1 VNTATV
7 NAPAPDPTPADNTD
21 TVQTAVRRGV
31 TICDFNGDGRA
42 EIVVGVG
49 RSDGGPHVRILS
61 LSASGDLVELVS
73 FQAYFD
79 QFPGGV
85 FVACG
90 DVTGDGYPEVVT
102 GADFGGDA
110 HVEAFQ
116 IAPGTFQPTRIASF
130 YANEPPA
137 FVGGVRVAIGDI
149 DGDGTGDIVTG
160 AGAGDGPI
168 VKAFSLA
175 GGLHEIGAF
184 YAYAPSFNG
193 GVFVASCDMNNDG
206 RAEIIT
212 GVGRRDGGPHVRV
225 LGLDGAGLTEVVS
238 FQAYFDAFPGGV
250 FVACGDLTGDGI
262 NEIVT
267 GADVGGDAHARD
279 FTTVNGVLA
288 AGSSFYAYPPPDFPG
303 GVRVAVGDVDG
314 DGVAEMITGLG
325 TAGPPLVRVI
335 RRGPNGGVTEIINFY
350 PYPATFN
357 GGVFVASGSGR

>member
-7 NAPAPDPTPADNTD
+7 NAPAPDPAPADNTA
-21 TVQTAVRRGV
+21 TVQTTVHRGV

-49 RSDGGPHVRILS
+49 RRDGGPHVRILS
-61 LSASGDLVELVS
+61 LSAAGDLVELVS
-73 FQAYFD
+73 FAAYFD

-102 GADFGGDA
+102 GADIGGDA

-116 IAPGTFQPTRIASF
+116 IAPGTFQPTRLASF

-137 FVGGVRVAIGDI
+137 FVGGVRVAIGDV
-149 DGDGTGDIVTG
+149 DGDGMGDIVTG
-160 AGAGDGPI
+160 AGASDGPI
-168 VKAFSLA
+168 VKVFSLA
-175 GGLHEIGAF
+175 GGLHEIAGF
-184 YAYAPSFNG
+184 DAYTPSFNG

-225 LGLDGAGLTEVVS
+225 LSLAGGAVTELVS
-238 FQAYFDAFPGGV
+238 FQAYFDQFPGGV

-279 FTTVNGVLA
+279 FTMVSGALT

-303 GVRVAVGDVDG
+303 GVRVAAGDVDG
-314 DGVAEMITGLG
+314 DGVADIITGLG

-335 RRGPNGGVTEIINFY
+335 RRSPNGGVTEMFSFY

-357 GGVFVASGSGR
+357 GGVYVASGSGR